1 MGLQISLHFRFNFH
15 YNKGYLF
22 PEGSKLG
29 PELDVQLVQL
39 TRRRRLTAGAGKW
52 RLLPFGTP
60 EDTQT
65 VKLFVYLTFI
75 TRASS

>member
-29 PELDVQLVQL
+29 PGLGS
-39 TRRRRLTAGAGKW
+39 TCTCRGRLTAGAGEW

-60 EDTQT
+60 ENTQR

>member
-29 PELDVQLVQL
+29 PELGS
-39 TRRRRLTAGAGKW
+39 TRRRRLTAGAGQW